1 MATFYEVKQLLC
13 RLFGYRNIK
22 DNDDDII
29 VEFYPYNSECEDMKI
44 NITNTEL
51 LKLYEKVTTMN
62 TNGLEFYI

>member
-13 RLFGYRNIK
+13 RLFGYRDIK

-29 VEFYPYNSECEDMKI
+29 VEFHPYNSECEDMKI

-51 LKLYEKVTTMN
+51 LKLYE
-62 TNGLEFYI
+62 